1 MSSSDFRG
9 KPEGPEHQPPPSTLL
24 LSKDTCPRDTLKLQA
39 CANVLTLAKIYVGE
53 KEKPLAA
60 VSLMVLLILKLL
72 FAFALESEWISWAL
86 LSWTFLF
93 LWRYVLLNECNR
105 KVAEKFECPSS

>member
-39 CANVLTLAKIYVGE
+39 YANVLTLAKIYVGE
-53 KEKPLAA
+53 KEKATCC
-60 VSLMVLLILKLL
+60 SLIDGLVDLEATVCLCIRVGVDLLGI
-72 FAFALESEWISWAL
+72 I
-86 LSWTFLF
+86 
-93 LWRYVLLNECNR
+93 N
-105 KVAEKFECPSS
+105 